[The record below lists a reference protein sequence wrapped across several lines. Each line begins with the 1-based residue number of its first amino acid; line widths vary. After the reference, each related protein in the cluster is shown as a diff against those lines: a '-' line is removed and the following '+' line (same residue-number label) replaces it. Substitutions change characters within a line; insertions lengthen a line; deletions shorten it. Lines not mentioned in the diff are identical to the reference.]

1 MQKAIIR
8 CTPGLLLQQ
17 VVVGVFMQK
26 GTHTVEAASAL
37 HHESL
42 STDTASVK
50 THGHDDH
57 VQALG
62 IGTRGDVY
70 ALSKGSAYVRNGAPS
85 HTQAATA
92 HSVVGK
98 THEVLLQLKEAT
110 ASVKIIVV
118 ALLAIV
124 ALVGFCAMSVWLV
137 WQPLN
142 AIFEE
147 RAYEQAAKQAL
158 LDAAPP
164 LAPAPGDAGARSM
177 GSNVPFN
184 QEQNAVNREEKL
196 RLAWS
201 NFLNN
206 PLLAIPSSNLL
217 NRLLHDLLAQ
227 PSFTTQLEDIFDGL
241 KEEGASSIKR
251 EDLERACESVS
262 GTLWNMHAKCSKL
275 QVEYLQGAEIPMAVA
290 TVEDYSWIFD
300 NFVTVFPTD
309 MPVDKK
315 SFAGV
320 ISLVV
325 AWSCVRTLHTARHMR
340 IEHHQRSSTTA
351 SAMSEKVAIDIKI
364 DMSSGPQSQQFPLEA
379 RAELLLDAG
388 VLAANEAEKDSS
400 SEDDKAKNDG
410 VGSPSE
416 DKQQED
422 AAP

>member
-1 MQKAIIR
+1 MIR

-17 VVVGVFMQK
+17 VVAVAFMPK
-26 GTHTVEAASAL
+26 GTHTVEVASGL

-42 STDTASVK
+42 STDMASAR
-50 THGHDDH
+50 THSGNDH

-98 THEVLLQLKEAT
+98 TGEVLLQLQEAT
-110 ASVKIIVV
+110 TSVKIIVV
-118 ALLAIV
+118 ALLSIV

-164 LAPAPGDAGARSM
+164 LAPAPAEE
-177 GSNVPFN
+177 GSNVPLSSS
-184 QEQNAVNREEKL
+184 QDQNAVNREEKL
-196 RLAWS
+196 RVAWS

-227 PSFTTQLEDIFDGL
+227 PSFATQLEDIFEGL
-241 KEEGASSIKR
+241 KEEGATSIKR

-275 QVEYLQGAEIPMAVA
+275 QVEYMQGAEIPMAIA
-290 TVEDYSWIFD
+290 TVEDYSWVFD
-300 NFVTVFPTD
+300 NFVTVFPLD
-309 MPVDKK
+309 MPMDKK
-315 SFAGV
+315 SFAGLM
-320 ISLVV
+320 SLVV

-340 IEHHQRSSTTA
+340 IEHHQRSSVTA
-351 SAMSEKVAIDIKI
+351 SAMSDKVAIDIKI
-364 DMSSGPQSQQFPLEA
+364 DMNSGAQNQQFPLEA
-379 RAELLLDAG
+379 HAELILDAS
-388 VLAANEAEKDSS
+388 VLAANEAEKDSL

-410 VGSPSE
+410 VGLP
-416 DKQQED
+416 DDDTQQED
-422 AAP
+422 VAP

>member
-1 MQKAIIR
+1 MIR

-17 VVVGVFMQK
+17 VVVGVFMPK
-26 GTHTVEAASAL
+26 GTHTVEVATGL

-42 STDTASVK
+42 STDMASAK
-50 THGHDDH
+50 THGHNDH
-57 VQALG
+57 VEALG
-62 IGTRGDVY
+62 IGTRGNVY
-70 ALSKGSAYVRNGAPS
+70 ALSKGSSYVRNGAPT
-85 HTQAATA
+85 HTQAPII

-98 THEVLLQLKEAT
+98 TGEVLLQLKEAT

-164 LAPAPGDAGARSM
+164 LAPAPAEEGT
-177 GSNVPFN
+177 NVPLSSN

-196 RLAWS
+196 KLAWR

-227 PSFTTQLEDIFDGL
+227 PSFATQLEDIFDGL
-241 KEEGASSIKR
+241 KEEGGTSIKQ
-251 EDLERACESVS
+251 EDLERACESIS
-262 GTLWNMHAKCSKL
+262 GTLWNMHAKERKL
-275 QVEYLQGAEIPMAVA
+275 QVEYLQGAEIPMVVA
-290 TVEDYSWIFD
+290 TVEDYSWVFD
-300 NFVTVFPTD
+300 NFVTVFPPD
-309 MPVDKK
+309 MPMDKK
-315 SFAGV
+315 SFSGV
-320 ISLVV
+320 VSLVV

-340 IEHHQRSSTTA
+340 VEHHQRSSTAA
-351 SAMSEKVAIDIKI
+351 SAMSDKVAIDIKI
-364 DMSSGPQSQQFPLEA
+364 DMNFGTQAQQFPLEA

-400 SEDDKAKNDG
+400 SEDDKTKNDG
-410 VGSPSE
+410 AGSVND
-416 DKQQED
+416 DKQEEHV
-422 AAP
+422 AP